1 MSCYCWRV
9 CSHRFDEV
17 LNEETEYRDLL
28 RSIMGINNCAL
39 DVVGCEKI
47 AKAITVVLEANP
59 DHVLL
64 LPDII
69 NAFNSIRRK
78 LSLERLMEEVPEMTP
93 ALRYSYQI
101 FAALIESVDQL
112 DDQDSMGES
121 QTGFTQGDPAASG
134 GFSLNHAKFLMDPCD

>member
-1 MSCYCWRV
+1 
-9 CSHRFDEV
+9 
-17 LNEETEYRDLL
+17 
-28 RSIMGINNCAL
+28 MGINNCAL
-39 DVVGCEKI
+39 DIVGCEKI

-121 QTGFTQGDPAASG
+121 QTGFTQGDPAASA
-134 GFSLNHAKFLMDPCD
+134 GFSLNHAKFLNSQKPILILFLSQNASINSH